1 MGSIPTSPTTT
12 GKAMENEAKRLDIL
26 EKLNEL
32 SIDFNKAMK
41 QVENDEETYWNSLSK
56 EQQLCCFNSVCR
68 RIVQG
73 DIIDKGTYRYVL
85 YDVFGF
91 GTEAYA
97 RAQMAG
103 YLEIHNSIFTSEN
116 EEKLLAAFA
125 KSLGV
130 VDAETK
136 ARAFLTPNL

>member
-1 MGSIPTSPTTT
+1 
-12 GKAMENEAKRLDIL
+12 MENEAKRLDIL

-41 QVENDEETYWNSLSK
+41 QVENDEEAYWNSLSK

-73 DIIDKGTYRYVL
+73 DIKDKGTYRYVL

-91 GTEAYA
+91 GMEAYA

-130 VDAETK
+130 EDAEIK
-136 ARAFLTPNL
+136 AKNFLTPTL